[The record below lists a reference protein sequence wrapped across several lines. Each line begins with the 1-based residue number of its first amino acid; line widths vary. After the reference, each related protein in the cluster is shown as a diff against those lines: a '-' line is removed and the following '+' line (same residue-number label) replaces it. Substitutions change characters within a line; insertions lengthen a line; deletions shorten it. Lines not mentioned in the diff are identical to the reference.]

1 MEIRKVPRGEKFR
14 ITIHRS
20 TIEQLDQ
27 AIKDLEDRGFYVIKR
42 GVTEGEAVCYST
54 TNKKHAKY
62 EFTGTTKYNKAWAKL
77 EKKN

>member
-1 MEIRKVPRGEKFR
+1 MEIRKVPRGEKFI
-14 ITIHRS
+14 ITIHRK
-20 TIEQLDQ
+20 TDDELNQ
-27 AIKDLEDRGFYVIKR
+27 AIKDLEDRGFRLLQR
-42 GVTEGEAVCYST
+42 GIHEGEAVCYST